1 MKAEALVPDDPDSED
16 MVVGGDGVV
25 VPNQVTAVFHAQI
38 YVV

>member
-1 MKAEALVPDDPDSED
+1 MKAEALVPDDPDGED

-38 YVV
+38 SVV